1 MKMRK
6 KYPLH
11 SKRLRRITETNKI
24 EIAGVCA
31 GIAYHLGKPVWSV
44 RAIYFLLSVL
54 AGVGTGVL
62 LYIVLWAFMPTW
74 NETPEDF
81 DEVTGD

>member
-1 MKMRK
+1 MRK
-6 KYPLH
+6 NNPLP

-24 EIAGVCA
+24 AIAGVCA
-31 GIAYHLGKPVWSV
+31 GIAYHLEKPVWAV

-54 AGVGTGVL
+54 AGVGAGVL

-74 NETPEDF
+74 DETPEDF